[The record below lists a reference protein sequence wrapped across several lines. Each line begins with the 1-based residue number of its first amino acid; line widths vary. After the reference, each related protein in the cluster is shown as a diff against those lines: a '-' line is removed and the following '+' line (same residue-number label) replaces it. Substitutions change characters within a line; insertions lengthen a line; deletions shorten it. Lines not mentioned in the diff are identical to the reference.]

1 MSTELHGMEPRA
13 RARLL
18 AVAQKRV
25 PVLKTPKEQSVKATE
40 ALAMTELASGP
51 RKTRTGAPATVAA
64 QLKMLSFWQRT
75 GMSVGSIPASNKLE
89 SRLEVPKGGLYLE
102 ALDSF

>member
-1 MSTELHGMEPRA
+1 MEPRA

-18 AVAQKRV
+18 ADARKRV

-40 ALAMTELASGP
+40 ALAMSELASGP

-75 GMSVGSIPASNKLE
+75 GVSVGCTPASNKPE
-89 SRLEVPKGGLYLE
+89 TRLEMPKGELHLK